1 MKLNTVD
8 IHLTSDDVFGRSAV
22 VEMQHLKALFN
33 ATELFY
39 SHSVIFF
46 FCFEHKNSLFIL
58 NLRYKRY
65 LNPKALLK
73 VL

>member
-8 IHLTSDDVFGRSAV
+8 IYLTSDDVFGRSAV
-22 VEMQHLKALFN
+22 VELQHLKALFN

-46 FCFEHKNSLFIL
+46 LSFWIQK
-58 NLRYKRY
+58 
-65 LNPKALLK
+65 
-73 VL
+73 

>member
-1 MKLNTVD
+1 MLVLKRQSVGAIVEEKTRTTLKTKMKLNTVD
-8 IHLTSDDVFGRSAV
+8 VHLTTDGVFERGVV

-46 FCFEHKNSLFIL
+46 LLF
-58 NLRYKRY
+58 
-65 LNPKALLK
+65 
-73 VL
+73 

>member
-8 IHLTSDDVFGRSAV
+8 VHLTTDGVFGRGVV

-46 FCFEHKNSLFIL
+46 LSFWIQK
-58 NLRYKRY
+58 
-65 LNPKALLK
+65 
-73 VL
+73 